1 MDHISSVKKELI
13 RLKKEGRMIFPEDF
27 YVGEYVRK
35 PNCQG
40 CFPIGDRWYLFRIDE
55 YNTPQITGPFRQQ
68 GIVYACALMLH
79 QAAGLEEYR
88 FSEEERSI
96 FIHSHYSSREELT
109 TAQEID
115 E

>member
-1 MDHISSVKKELI
+1 MDHVSSVEKELT
-13 RLKKEGRMIFPEDF
+13 RLVKEGRLTLPKDF
-27 YVGEYVRK
+27 CIGEYVRK

-40 CFPIGDRWYLFRIDE
+40 CFSTGDRWYLFRIDE
-55 YNTPQITGPFRQQ
+55 YNTPQITGPFRQE

-96 FIHSHYSSREELT
+96 FIHSHYRSWEELT
-109 TAQEID
+109 INQE
-115 E
+115 

>member
-1 MDHISSVKKELI
+1 MNHVSSVKKELT
-13 RLKKEGRMIFPEDF
+13 RLAKEGRLTFPEDF
-27 YVGEYVRK
+27 SVGEYVRK

-40 CFPIGDRWYLFRIDE
+40 CFSIGNRWYLFRIDE

-88 FSEEERSI
+88 FSEEEQNI
-96 FIHSHYSSREELT
+96 FIHNHYGSLEELPID
-109 TAQEID
+109 QE
-115 E
+115 

>member
-1 MDHISSVKKELI
+1 MDHISSVKEEFT
-13 RLKKEGRMIFPEDF
+13 RLTKEGRLTLPEDF
-27 YVGEYVRK
+27 CTGEYVRK

-40 CFPIGDRWYLFRIDE
+40 CFPIGDRWYIFRTDE
-55 YNTPQITGPFRQQ
+55 HNIPQITGPFCQQ